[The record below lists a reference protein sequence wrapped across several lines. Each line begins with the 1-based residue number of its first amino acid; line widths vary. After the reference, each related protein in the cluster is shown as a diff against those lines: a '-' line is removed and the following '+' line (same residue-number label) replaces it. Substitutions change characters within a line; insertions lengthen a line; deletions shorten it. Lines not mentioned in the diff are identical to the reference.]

1 MGLFGN
7 KQKEKALQEK
17 KLELERQ
24 ERSFHEKQKLLTQR
38 ENALIEF
45 SNELATQRKELFL
58 DLDQVRQRNLAE
70 IHNARK
76 NLAEDIERMV
86 SQRMLEAASRAT
98 KKPYLNGTLIFRDFY
113 EAFQGNLPGH
123 AKLWSALSE
132 RMTIE
137 YPLSAH
143 ARIQSSSGATY
154 SVSLTSCTC
163 PDFQNRHQPC
173 KHMYRLALEL
183 GLLLHYNEPKLAE
196 VRSLLKSVRDEQD
209 LLAQSKE
216 QLRLSQ
222 LAFEHSRSEFEA
234 FKGERFQTAPHLA
247 ALWAEHED
255 LKLKRTEDKIR
266 YKAHSAPKAADQI
279 KAIRAEHRTV
289 VEENRLLRH
298 QLDFLRA
305 NLPWLEDYM
314 ELTVDEVQ
322 AAAAAIENESE
333 YASEYESLHRWL
345 SQEEYLRLSDAQR
358 YQLALNRYTA
368 RSRSNWEAGIDY
380 ERYIGY
386 LFEKEGLH
394 VNYSGATTGK
404 EDMGRDLIVRRGKQI
419 KIVQCKRY
427 SREKQI
433 HENTVFQLYGSCVQY
448 QLEHPGAKVTGAIYT
463 TTLLSDVARAC
474 AQAMGIEVHEGFPLQ
489 NYPLVKCNIGADGVK
504 RFHLPFSQMYDRL
517 HISPAKGDFYAATVQ
532 EAMDAGF
539 VKAKRWTGNNP

>member
-1 MGLFGN
+1 MGEIAFLIVLCIIALPFLSLLLSALFSN
-7 KQKEKALQEK
+7 TYSPSSKPPDETVVNQEQLLRERDIAIQQKRSETLQKESANAQDVQCCSQLLNTVLQASKRPLLKGSRIYSDFETVQHG
-17 KLELERQ
+17 E
-24 ERSFHEKQKLLTQR
+24 LLTNPR
-38 ENALIEF
+38 LRSAIE
-45 SNELATQRKELFL
+45 E
-58 DLDQVRQRNLAE
+58 
-70 IHNARK
+70 
-76 NLAEDIERMV
+76 
-86 SQRMLEAASRAT
+86 
-98 KKPYLNGTLIFRDFY
+98 
-113 EAFQGNLPGH
+113 
-123 AKLWSALSE
+123 
-132 RMTIE
+132 TIE
-137 YPLSAH
+137 LVPPFAAH
-143 ARIQSSSGATY
+143 AFAKSASHPGVVYEVT
-154 SVSLTSCTC
+154 LDSCTC
-163 PDFQNRHQPC
+163 PHFQHRREPC
-173 KHMYRLALEL
+173 KHMYRLAMEL
-183 GLLLHYNEPKLAE
+183 GLLLSHSDKHYQELMSVASDVRRKQITADEGFDALQKLKRE
-196 VRSLLKSVRDEQD
+196 S
-209 LLAQSKE
+209 
-216 QLRLSQ
+216 
-222 LAFEHSRSEFEA
+222 
-234 FKGERFQTAPHLA
+234 FQTAPHLA

-255 LKLKRTEDKIR
+255 LRLKQQEDALR
-266 YKAHSAPKAADQI
+266 YKAHAAPKAADQI

-419 KIVQCKRY
+419 KIIQCKRY

-474 AQAMGIEVHEGFPLQ
+474 AQAMGIEVHEDFPLQ
-489 NYPLVKCNIGADGVK
+489 NYPMIKCNIGNDGVK